1 MKKNLSLLLF
11 LFFTIFLFACTDSK
25 IKNSENV
32 VSFNEFVKDDNLTEI
47 DVSINN
53 NTFLFKVTRM
63 VSFERETKDFTL
75 NKDEA
80 RYVILKSLGY
90 FSKYVVNMD
99 EECEE
104 SLGLKLEYEYPDKL
118 KLYKTTTP
126 DLSPYY
132 FYKNV
137 IFFNVV
143 AYEQNV
149 PRVFVSDF
157 IYLLDY
163 ESGVAYKDPK
173 VFGTISRIEEQD
185 KNNIETLPYA
195 ISDSGSEDFSLEEG
209 YVYGAAEAYLSSR
222 KPYMELALFDAP
234 YVFKDG
240 VIDYS
245 KMSSYCIE
253 SFNSWAMRC
262 NFKGR
267 VIYKGFDEN
276 TTLEEFKQVLKENNL
291 ILRWVKYV
299 DNK

>member
-1 MKKNLSLLLF
+1 MRKLITIYLLLCIS
-11 LFFTIFLFACTDSK
+11 LALYGCSNI
-25 IKNSENV
+25 NSNIENRKKV
-32 VSFNEFVKDDNLTEI
+32 VSFNEYAKDDNLTEI
-47 DVSINN
+47 FVQAEGKSFRFLVSRIVNY
-53 NTFLFKVTRM
+53 
-63 VSFERETKDFTL
+63 ERETKDFTL

-143 AYEQNV
+143 AYEQSV

-185 KNNIETLPYA
+185 KNNIELLPYA

-209 YVYGAAEAYLSSR
+209 YVSS
-222 KPYMELALFDAP
+222 
-234 YVFKDG
+234 KD
-240 VIDYS
+240 S
-245 KMSSYCIE
+245 
-253 SFNSWAMRC
+253 NS
-262 NFKGR
+262 N
-267 VIYKGFDEN
+267 
-276 TTLEEFKQVLKENNL
+276 
-291 ILRWVKYV
+291 
-299 DNK
+299 